1 MQLRLVAS
9 KSAFDYLRATRD
21 YLDTHGTPVAS
32 YSNKHSIFRVNRRAA
47 AGGAWRGEPGS
58 PDRCSLG
65 CRVEA
70 DSDLGAIGD
79 VHLIARLQALC
90 EGLHSRILHVDSVGH
105 AVRAGKGDSAS
116 VVCCGD
122 DGYARGSGNATSIRG
137 LRPAGADRWR
147 ARRCHPYGNR
157 IVNGNGKSVAGFNSS
172 EVGNIRPSDDRGLPS
187 VRCPQHHYRGWS
199 CPPKRR

>member
-1 MQLRLVAS
+1 MKFNVPIRL
-9 KSAFDYLRATRD
+9 DRD
-21 YLDTHGTPVAS
+21 VLEALERLAG
-32 YSNKHSIFRVNRRAA
+32 RAA
-47 AGGAWRGEPGS
+47 LGVGEPGS

-79 VHLIARLQALC
+79 VHLIARLQALG

-122 DGYARGSGNATSIRG
+122 NGYARSSVNAT
-137 LRPAGADRWR
+137 
-147 ARRCHPYGNR
+147 
-157 IVNGNGKSVAGFNSS
+157 
-172 EVGNIRPSDDRGLPS
+172 
-187 VRCPQHHYRGWS
+187 
-199 CPPKRR
+199 